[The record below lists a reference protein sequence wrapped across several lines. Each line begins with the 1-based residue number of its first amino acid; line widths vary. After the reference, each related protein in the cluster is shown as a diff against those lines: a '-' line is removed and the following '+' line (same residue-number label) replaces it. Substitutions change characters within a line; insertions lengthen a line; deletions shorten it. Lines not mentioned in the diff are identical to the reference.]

1 MSEYLLSVKIELFE
15 EGGYFATSDD
25 FLEFLARR
33 ERFRNTG
40 NSPGRGEKDREVI
53 LWSGG
58 PFPDA
63 LKTGLP
69 AGVALEAKVP
79 VWVGH
84 DSIAGHEIEEI
95 IQAIQL

>member
-1 MSEYLLSVKIELFE
+1 MMSEYLLSVKIELFE

-53 LWSGG
+53 L
-58 PFPDA
+58 
-63 LKTGLP
+63 
-69 AGVALEAKVP
+69 
-79 VWVGH
+79 
-84 DSIAGHEIEEI
+84 
-95 IQAIQL
+95 